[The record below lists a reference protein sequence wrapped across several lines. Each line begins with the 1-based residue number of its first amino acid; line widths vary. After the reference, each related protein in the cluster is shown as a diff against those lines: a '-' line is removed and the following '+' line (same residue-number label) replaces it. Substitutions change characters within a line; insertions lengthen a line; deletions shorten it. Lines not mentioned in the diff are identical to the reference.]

1 MQPQTASNVGISK
14 NNNRTIISRSLF
26 RGRGPLPK
34 VGTNPKTRSPKTR
47 IYSFTPNYRSMTITW
62 VFAHKR
68 SIKAPNCWP
77 ITVRLLGLPFN
88 NQRFILAQQLDLPPS
103 PHPPTFQRT
112 FKKTIL
118 GRSKTRPL
126 STPFDDL
133 MLTQSRTRNGRV
145 SNEGQGGPGR
155 ARRSRNASGSL
166 NPASGSSNPGLHL
179 LRLYI

>member
-1 MQPQTASNVGISK
+1 
-14 NNNRTIISRSLF
+14 
-26 RGRGPLPK
+26 
-34 VGTNPKTRSPKTR
+34 
-47 IYSFTPNYRSMTITW
+47 MTITW

-166 NPASGSSNPGLHL
+166 NPASGSSNPGLRL
-179 LRLYI
+179 LRFYIYIKPETPPKKNQEKKTNLNPKKNQFKQKNLEPNIKIIQQRKCPKGDKGDFKHL